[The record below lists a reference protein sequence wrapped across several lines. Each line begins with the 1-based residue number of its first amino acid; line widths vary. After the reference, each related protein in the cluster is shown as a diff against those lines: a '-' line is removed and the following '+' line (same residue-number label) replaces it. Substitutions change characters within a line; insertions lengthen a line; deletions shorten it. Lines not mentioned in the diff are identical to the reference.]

1 MADMTLCTNE
11 KCTKRRKCYRATAPW
26 GELQSVAQF
35 TPSDNGRC
43 DFYIDAGNIVNVE
56 KHEEEPQRTEW

>member
-26 GELQSVAQF
+26 GYVQSIARFEQ
-35 TPSDNGRC
+35 SKDGQC
-43 DFYIDAGNIVNVE
+43 EFYIDVE